1 MKGLL
6 IKDFNLLKTRGI
18 FFLIFIV
25 GYAVFQIG
33 TFNGEWAVGFS
44 TLMIAVFSLTTI
56 TYDEYENGMPF
67 LFTLPIQRIDYV
79 REKYVFGF
87 LITTVTWV
95 IMGMAC
101 FFFDTLIWSND
112 SGNFLDKLA
121 FCVAY
126 LIGVYF
132 IISLQIALHLKF
144 AERSGVVMMIVGA
157 FIGVFCSIAYIEFEY
172 GVSFMELNLSWSTVA
187 VVGLIV
193 MIALMF
199 VFYRWSVR
207 IMEKREF

>member
-25 GYAVFQIG
+25 VYTIFQLG
-33 TFNGEWAVGFS
+33 AFDGAWAVEFATVLIG
-44 TLMIAVFSLTTI
+44 VFSLTTI
-56 TYDEYENGMPF
+56 SYDEYENGMPF
-67 LFTLPIQRIDYV
+67 LFTLPIRRIDYV

-87 LITTVTWV
+87 LVTTVTWV
-95 IMGMAC
+95 IMCTAC
-101 FFFDTLIWSND
+101 FLFDTLMWSDD
-112 SGNFLDKLA
+112 SGIFLDQLA
-121 FCVAY
+121 FYVAY

-144 AERSGVVMMIVGA
+144 VERSGIVMMAIAGC
-157 FIGVFCSIAYIEFEY
+157 IGVFALIVYAKAE
-172 GVSFMELNLSWSTVA
+172 GGASFMQLDLNWTA
-187 VVGLIV
+187 VIAVGAIV
-193 MIALMF
+193 LFALMF
-199 VFYRWSVR
+199 VFYQWSIR

>member
-6 IKDFNLLKTRGI
+6 IKDFKLLKHRGI

-25 GYAVFQIG
+25 VYTIFQLGVFDG
-33 TFNGEWAVGFS
+33 AWAVGFA

-67 LFTLPIQRIDYV
+67 LFTLPIRRIDYV

-87 LITTVTWV
+87 LVTTVTWV
-95 IMGMAC
+95 IMCTAC
-101 FFFDTLIWSND
+101 FLFDTLMWSDD
-112 SGNFLDKLA
+112 SGNFLEQLA
-121 FCVAY
+121 FYVGY
-126 LIGVYF
+126 LISVYF

-144 AERSGVVMMIVGA
+144 VERSGIIMMAIAGIICVFFLIFYAKSEGGA
-157 FIGVFCSIAYIEFEY
+157 
-172 GVSFMELNLSWSTVA
+172 SFMQLDLNWTA
-187 VVGLIV
+187 VIAVGVIV
-193 MIALMF
+193 LFALMF
-199 VFYRWSVR
+199 IFYRWSVR

>member
-6 IKDFNLLKTRGI
+6 IKDFKLLKNRGI

-25 GYAVFQIG
+25 GYTIFQIG
-33 TFNGEWAVGFS
+33 VFDGAWAVGFA
-44 TLMIAVFSLTTI
+44 TVLIGAFSLTTI

-67 LFTLPIQRIDYV
+67 LFTLPIRRIDYV

-87 LITTVTWV
+87 LVTTVTWV
-95 IMGMAC
+95 IMSAAC
-101 FFFDTLIWSND
+101 FLFDTLMWSD
-112 SGNFLDKLA
+112 DRGNLFDQFA
-121 FCVAY
+121 FYVGY

-144 AERSGVVMMIVGA
+144 VERSAIVMMAIAGC
-157 FIGVFCSIAYIEFEY
+157 IGVFALIVYAKAE
-172 GVSFMELNLSWSTVA
+172 GGASFMQLDLNWTAIIA
-187 VVGLIV
+187 VGAIV
-193 MIALMF
+193 LFALMF
-199 VFYRWSVR
+199 VFYQWSVR